1 MNLLI
6 KPLAW
11 LYKAHCG
18 PAPVCLPPHLLPPV
32 THTLCAATP
41 LAENHGPSLCRGLFV
56 WGVPSASRS
65 AFSLSAC
72 LPLSYL
78 SLKTQLK
85 SHPLLCV
92 CVGGGKHFPH
102 DSFALSFHL
111 RFCLAVSPQAFWGLG
126 QNHVLCVS
134 VPQCSMLYVETA
146 GTQYMLGT
154 WMFVEAIHP

>member
-56 WGVPSASRS
+56 WGGPL
-65 AFSLSAC
+65 SLTEC
-72 LPLSYL
+72 LLPLCLFATFLFILEDPAQKPPPSV
-78 SLKTQLK
+78 
-85 SHPLLCV
+85 CV
-92 CVGGGKHFPH
+92 CRGG
-102 DSFALSFHL
+102 
-111 RFCLAVSPQAFWGLG
+111 
-126 QNHVLCVS
+126 
-134 VPQCSMLYVETA
+134 
-146 GTQYMLGT
+146 
-154 WMFVEAIHP
+154 